1 MQNGLCLVFGASGYV
16 GTNLVARLLRDG
28 RRVRAAAR
36 NRKVLE
42 ARGWAGVELAQADA
56 LDAASLPAALE
67 GVEVAYYL
75 VHSMA
80 AGRDFGRL
88 DVAAARAFAAAAAQA
103 GVSRI
108 VYLGGLVPPQ
118 ADSEHLVSRR
128 ETGEVLRAGP
138 VPVTELRAGI
148 IVGAGSAA
156 YEVIRDLVN
165 HLPLMVTPRWVKSKS
180 SPIALDNLLEYL
192 VRLPQIEA
200 AAGRIYD
207 AGGPDVLSYE
217 AMMRSFGDVV
227 GKHPRIFPVPVLSPG
242 LSSLWLA
249 LITTVPAS
257 IARALV
263 GGLKHDI
270 LADDAALRRLIP
282 QRLLTFREA
291 VQAALQAERDHAVA
305 ARWTEGRLM
314 FRGGRSDYA
323 FYAKHTGAST
333 LATARPETLW
343 RVVTAIGGDNRYY
356 TLGWLWWLRE
366 AIDWAIGGP
375 GFTRG
380 RRDPTV
386 TAARRHDRLLDRDR
400 HRTGAPADAELRPP
414 GTGQRGAR
422 IRDRSARRGRRAH
435 RRHCLLAPAGR
446 VGAAV
451 LVRAGAGARLPVQA
465 AGARNRAP
473 RRGARSQPCG
483 RSTLKRSSRR
493 AMPQPPAAR
502 TAMNT
507 SVHQPMPMPVSDGSV
522 SSPSAVALYQS
533 SSHGVNS
540 A

>member
-1 MQNGLCLVFGASGYV
+1 MQNGLCLVFGASGYI

-42 ARGWAGVELAQADA
+42 ARAWVGAELVQADA
-56 LDAASLPAALE
+56 LDAASLPAALA

-80 AGRDFGRL
+80 AGRDFGQL

-108 VYLGGLVPPQ
+108 VYLGGLVPPD
-118 ADSEHLVSRR
+118 AESEHLVSRR

-192 VRLPQIEA
+192 VRLPQIDA

-207 AGGPDVLSYE
+207 AGGPELLSYE
-217 AMMRSFGDVV
+217 AMMRTFGDVV
-227 GKHPRIFPVPVLSPG
+227 GKRPRIIPVPVLSPG

-270 LADDAALRRLIP
+270 PADDAALRQIVP

-314 FRGGRSDYA
+314 FRDGRTDYS
-323 FYAKHTGAST
+323 FYAKRAGASVSSS
-333 LATARPETLW
+333 AHPASLW
-343 RVVTAIGGDNRYY
+343 QIVAAIGGDNRYY

-366 AIDWAIGGP
+366 LIDWAIGGP

-380 RRDPTV
+380 RRDPSSLRLGDTIDYWTV
-386 TAARRHDRLLDRDR
+386 IGIEPARRLTLNF
-400 HRTGAPADAELRPP
+400 GLKAPGNAVLEFEIEP
-414 GTGQRGAR
+414 RGAAGSR
-422 IRDRSARRGRRAH
+422 LSITAYWHPMGVWGLLYWYALVPAHGFLFRRLAREIARRAE
-435 RRHCLLAPAGR
+435 AIEI
-446 VGAAV
+446 
-451 LVRAGAGARLPVQA
+451 
-465 AGARNRAP
+465 
-473 RRGARSQPCG
+473 
-483 RSTLKRSSRR
+483 RSSV
-493 AMPQPPAAR
+493 AA
-502 TAMNT
+502 
-507 SVHQPMPMPVSDGSV
+507 P
-522 SSPSAVALYQS
+522 
-533 SSHGVNS
+533 
-540 A
+540 

>member
-1 MQNGLCLVFGASGYV
+1 MQNGLCLIFGACGYI

-42 ARGWAGVELAQADA
+42 ARAWVGAELVQADA
-56 LDAASLPAALE
+56 LDPASLPAALA

-80 AGRDFGRL
+80 AGSDFGQL

-108 VYLGGLVPPQ
+108 VYLGGLVPPD
-118 ADSEHLVSRR
+118 AESEHLVSRR

-192 VRLPQIEA
+192 VRLPQIDE

-207 AGGPDVLSYE
+207 AGGPELLSYE
-217 AMMRSFGDVV
+217 AMMRTFGDVV
-227 GKHPRIFPVPVLSPG
+227 GKRPRIIPVPVLSPG

-270 LADDAALRRLIP
+270 PADDAALRQIVP

-314 FRGGRSDYA
+314 FRGGRSDYS
-323 FYAKHTGAST
+323 FYAKRAGASV
-333 LATARPETLW
+333 ASTARAESLW
-343 RVVTAIGGDNRYY
+343 QIVAAIGGDNRYY

-366 AIDWAIGGP
+366 LIDWAVGGP

-380 RRDPTV
+380 RRDPSSLRLGDTIDYWTV
-386 TAARRHDRLLDRDR
+386 IGIEPARRLTLNF
-400 HRTGAPADAELRPP
+400 GLKAPGNAVLEFEIEP
-414 GTGQRGAR
+414 RGAAGSR
-422 IRDRSARRGRRAH
+422 LTITAYWHPMGVWGLLYWYALVPAHGFLFRRLAREIARRAEA
-435 RRHCLLAPAGR
+435 LEI
-446 VGAAV
+446 
-451 LVRAGAGARLPVQA
+451 
-465 AGARNRAP
+465 
-473 RRGARSQPCG
+473 
-483 RSTLKRSSRR
+483 RSS
-493 AMPQPPAAR
+493 AA
-502 TAMNT
+502 A
-507 SVHQPMPMPVSDGSV
+507 S
-522 SSPSAVALYQS
+522 
-533 SSHGVNS
+533 
-540 A
+540 